1 MYVLKSEQMYKAEC
15 NAVKNGI
22 TFACLMEKAGNA
34 CAEIFRDK
42 FSVNDYKN
50 VLVICGK
57 GKNAGDGFVIA
68 RKLAEYGYFPKVV
81 LLYGEPKDDISI
93 ANYKLL
99 SKEQIAKTEN
109 IKELIGDCDAIVD
122 AVFGT
127 GFKGVL
133 DETTSKVVAL
143 ANKSGKPILSIDI
156 PSGANCDSGE
166 IQGECFNAT
175 VTAAI
180 SAYKPIHIFK
190 PDNSVCGKVVLAN
203 IGMTEEDFNLEET
216 TAFVM
221 TEKDIKKLLPARI
234 SNSNKGTYG
243 TALCVCGSKSMAGA
257 AKIASLGALKSGAG
271 LVVTAFP
278 ESAYNAI
285 APSTL
290 ENILL
295 PVEDKNGYFCLNS
308 ADIILEKAKKSTAL
322 LVGCGIGTNI
332 DTKRFVNKL
341 LRECE
346 IPMVLDADA
355 LNCIGSNT
363 YLLKKA
369 KAPVV
374 ITPHPGEMSRLT
386 GKTVEEITTNPVK
399 IAEEFAKEFNCIV
412 LLKGANSVVCSP
424 TEKRVYINTTGNT
437 ALSKGG
443 SGDLLSGI
451 LVSLMAQRMSPFDAA
466 CAASFILGKGAELL
480 SEYSSERS
488 ITVGDIISH
497 LGTVFK
503 AIEQR

>member
-1 MYVLKSEQMYKAEC
+1 MYVLTGEQMYKAEC
-15 NAVKNGI
+15 NAVNRGI
-22 TFACLMEKAGNA
+22 TFACLMENAGTA
-34 CAEIFRDK
+34 CAEIFKDN
-42 FSVNDYKN
+42 FSVNEYKN

-57 GKNAGDGFVIA
+57 GKNAGDGFVIT
-68 RKLAEYGYFPKVV
+68 RKLAEFGYFPKVALV
-81 LLYGEPKDDISI
+81 YGEPKDDISK
-93 ANYKLL
+93 ANFELL

-127 GFKGVL
+127 GFKGTL
-133 DETTSKVVAL
+133 DETDSKIAIL
-143 ANKSGKPILSIDI
+143 ANKSEKPILSVDI
-156 PSGANCDSGE
+156 PSGVNCDSGD

-175 VTAAI
+175 VTVAI

-190 PDNSVCGKVVLAN
+190 PNNSVCGKVVLVN
-203 IGMTEEDFNLEET
+203 IGMTQEDFSLEET

-221 TEKDIKKLLPARI
+221 TEKEVKKLLPARI
-234 SNSNKGTYG
+234 PNSNKGTYG
-243 TALCVCGSKSMAGA
+243 TALCACGSKTMPGA

-278 ESAYNAI
+278 ESAYGAI

-295 PVEDKNGYFCLNS
+295 PVEDKNGYFRLNS
-308 ADIILEKAKKSTAL
+308 ADTILEKAKKSTAIL
-322 LVGCGIGTNI
+322 MGCGIGANI
-332 DTKRFVNKL
+332 DTKRFVNKI

-355 LNCIGSNT
+355 LNCISSNT

-386 GKTVEEITTNPVK
+386 GKTVEEITVNPVK
-399 IAEEFAKEFNCIV
+399 IAEEFAKEYNCTV

-424 TEKRVYINTTGNT
+424 TEKRVYINTAGNT

-451 LVSLMAQRMSPFDAA
+451 LVSLMAQGMSPYNAA
-466 CAASFILGKGAELL
+466 CVSSYILGKGAEIL

-488 ITVGDIISH
+488 ITVGDIIAH

-503 AIEQR
+503 AIECR